1 MTILEETL
9 DLLITLY
16 GKNGLNPA
24 KFARIGLKS
33 GWTAILGTGKLCG
46 TAFRFSGPHNVYQ
59 TKEPDIEVTDKLE
72 GRSLMD
78 IAGKYLNS
86 DIIQMRSIAVAS
98 ISALS
103 QPFLSIESLEERG
116 FQVDD
121 DRDYLYGI
129 LQPDDVVTL
138 IGYGGMTR
146 NILGRCKELHIA
158 DMRPVDSLPSMLIRE
173 DVKDNHE
180 PVFIHGPDEDEAL
193 LNKSD
198 VVVMTASS
206 LVNGT
211 FDDLISYAAPARIKC
226 LYGASASII
235 PDVLIRHGVS
245 FIMSH
250 HVRNPDKF
258 IESMDSDANMEQSIR
273 DYQSY
278 RVMSAAKG
286 GIV

>member
-1 MTILEETL
+1 MTIMEETL
-9 DLLITLY
+9 DLLKTFY
-16 GKNGLNPA
+16 KKNGLDSA
-24 KFARIGLKS
+24 QLFRIGLRS

-59 TKEPDIEVTDKLE
+59 TTEPDIEVIDKLA
-72 GRSLMD
+72 GRDLMD

-86 DIIQMRSIAVAS
+86 DIMQMRSIAVAA

-103 QPFLSIESLEERG
+103 QPFLTVESLAERR
-116 FQVDD
+116 FQVED

-129 LQPDDVVTL
+129 LKPDDVVTL
-138 IGYGGMTR
+138 IGYGGMTQ

-158 DMRPVDSLPSMLIRE
+158 DMRPVHSLPAMLMRE

-211 FDDLISYAAPARIKC
+211 FDDLICYAATARVKC

-235 PDVLIRHGVS
+235 PDVLIKHGVS

-250 HVRNPDKF
+250 HVRDPDKF
-258 IESMDSDANMEQSIR
+258 IESMDSDTNMEQSIR
-273 DYQSY
+273 NYQPY
-278 RVMSAAKG
+278 QVISAAKG
-286 GIV
+286 DPK